1 MVTKFLR
8 YPGGKCK
15 AVTLSYDDGVEEDIK
30 LIEIMKKHG
39 LKGTFNL
46 NSGLFGPEDRI
57 YKGKWHRRISKSEAL
72 EVYTP
77 DVCEVACH
85 GVTHEFCEYCD
96 SASFALEVL
105 EDRKNLETLFQ
116 KQIHGMAY
124 ANGSYNDTVVD
135 VCKNA
140 GIYYARTV
148 IATRKFNFPTDWLR
162 LPTTCHHRDPEL
174 DRLTDEFLAM
184 DATNYGPK
192 LFYLWGHTYEFA
204 DANNWHVIEKFA
216 EKMGGRDDIWYAT
229 NMELYYTWLDYQRLE
244 CSADG
249 SIIHNPSVRSVWFAD
264 RQKNIYEVKPG
275 ETVVIK

>member
-15 AVTLSYDDGVEEDIK
+15 ALTLSYDDGVEHDIRM
-30 LIEIMKKHG
+30 IEIMKKHG

-57 YKGKWHRRISKSEAL
+57 NRGKWHRRISKTEAL

-96 SASFALEVL
+96 SASFALEIL
-105 EDRKNLETLFQ
+105 DDRRNLENLFQ
-116 KQIHGMAY
+116 RQIHGMAY

-140 GIYYARTV
+140 GIYYARTC
-148 IATRKFNFPTDWLR
+148 IATKKFEFPTDWLR
-162 LPTTCHHRDPEL
+162 LPTTCHHRVPEL
-174 DRLTDEFLAM
+174 NDLVEQFLNIK
-184 DATNYGPK
+184 TVKYGPK

-204 DANNWHVIEKFA
+204 DNDNWDVIENFA
-216 EKMGGRDDIWYAT
+216 EKMGGHDDIWYAT
-229 NMELYYTWLDYQRLE
+229 NIELYYAWLDYQRLE

-249 SIIHNPSVRSVWFAD
+249 SIIHNPSERSVWIAD
-264 RQKNIYEVKPG
+264 RKGTTYEIAPG
-275 ETVVIK
+275 QTITIK